1 MHYIGVFV
9 LGFPLS
15 FYWLSGV
22 KWIRIG
28 SHRPWLRLLT
38 KPTTGGCPLQTP
50 PGLGHPWR
58 ANFRVHFKNCYCQR
72 GRGGG
77 RTIFIC
83 NYFFWGGG
91 GKVLIHHSFFV
102 LIVRDVLFFKQ
113 ELKQHFNFHCENY
126 WFFLSPLNRKALD
139 TREASFTESLVILW
153 SKVILFT
160 HSNLSLITLP
170 VCQVEYVWCLNDKYL
185 FSFIGGDFTNGD
197 GTGGMEFLHSVN
209 WKFRT

>member
-1 MHYIGVFV
+1 M
-9 LGFPLS
+9 
-15 FYWLSGV
+15 

-38 KPTTGGCPLQTP
+38 KPTTRGCPLQTP
-50 PGLGHPWR
+50 PGLGRPWR
-58 ANFRVHFKNCYCQR
+58 ANFRVHFKNCYCQ
-72 GRGGG
+72 GWRGGVQFSYVI
-77 RTIFIC
+77 TFL
-83 NYFFWGGG
+83 WGGG

-102 LIVRDVLFFKQ
+102 LIVPDVLFFKQ

-160 HSNLSLITLP
+160 HSNLILITLP
-170 VCQVEYVWCLNDKYL
+170 VCQVEYVMMSEW
-185 FSFIGGDFTNGD
+185 
-197 GTGGMEFLHSVN
+197 
-209 WKFRT
+209 

>member
-1 MHYIGVFV
+1 MGVFV
-9 LGFPLS
+9 KSESASANQRDEGT
-15 FYWLSGV
+15 WG
-22 KWIRIG
+22 WIRIG

-50 PGLGHPWR
+50 QVWGALGELTLGCILKIVI
-58 ANFRVHFKNCYCQR
+58 AK
-72 GRGGG
+72 GGG
-77 RTIFIC
+77 GGVQFSYVIT
-83 NYFFWGGG
+83 FFGGG

-102 LIVRDVLFFKQ
+102 LIVPDVLFFKQ

-160 HSNLSLITLP
+160 HSNVSLITLP

-197 GTGGMEFLHSVN
+197 GTGGMEFFTLC
-209 WKFRT
+209 

>member
-1 MHYIGVFV
+1 MEWNGSESEATDLGWDFWPSQLLGVAPCRLPQV
-9 LGFPLS
+9 WGALGE
-15 FYWLSGV
+15 
-22 KWIRIG
+22 
-28 SHRPWLRLLT
+28 LT
-38 KPTTGGCPLQTP
+38 LGCILKIVIAKGG
-50 PGLGHPWR
+50 
-58 ANFRVHFKNCYCQR
+58 
-72 GRGGG
+72 GGG

-209 WKFRT
+209 GKFRT